1 MKNQKAEKE
10 AHVILAGSE
19 QNKDLLYATGFFAPD
34 PFPFFQIGHRK
45 YIIASDLEIG
55 RARSEAEVQHIL
67 PMSKYAKRLKKRTGK
82 PAGMGAILIEA
93 LKEKGVTRARVPHD
107 FPVMVA
113 DRMRRAGIKVK
124 PVMPPY
130 WPDRVIKNE
139 EEIAAVREAATLT
152 GQAISLGIDQL
163 RLAKPRAGKLW
174 LNGKALTSEG
184 VRYVVD
190 SALMERGLEGRHTIV
205 AGGEQACDPHN
216 RGSGPLRAGWPV
228 IFDVFP
234 CMTKTGYHADI
245 SRTVIRGKPK
255 KKQREMW
262 EAVKEAQQLGCDRLK
277 AGINARE
284 VHTAIQ
290 EVFKSRG
297 FETGEANGKM
307 HGFFHGTGHGLGL
320 DVHEP
325 PRVSAFDETMKEGM
339 IVTVEPG
346 LYYPGVGG
354 IRIEDDVVI
363 RKDHAE
369 NLVDIEK
376 FFEL

>member
-1 MKNQKAEKE
+1 MSKKAEKE

-19 QNKDLLYATGFFAPD
+19 QNKDLLYATRFFAPD
-34 PFPFFQIGHRK
+34 PFPFFQIGWRK

-55 RARSEAEVQHIL
+55 RARSEAKVQSVL

-82 PAGMGAILIEA
+82 PAGMADILIEA

-107 FPVMVA
+107 FPVFVA
-113 DRMRRAGIKVK
+113 DRMRRNGIRIKA
-124 PVMPPY
+124 VMPPF

-139 EEIAAVREAATLT
+139 DEIDAVREAARLT
-152 GQAISLGIDQL
+152 AEAIHLGIDQL
-163 RLAKPRAGKLW
+163 RKSRPRAGKLY
-174 LNGKALTSEG
+174 LNGKALTSES
-184 VRYVVD
+184 VRFVVD

-205 AGGEQACDPHN
+205 AGGEQACDPHD

-234 CMTKTGYHADI
+234 CHTSSGYHADI
-245 SRTVIRGKPK
+245 TRTVVRGKPSAK
-255 KKQREMW
+255 VKEMW

-277 AGINARE
+277 AGINAKE
-284 VHTAIQ
+284 VHTAIKD
-290 EVFKSRG
+290 VFKNRG

-307 HGFFHGTGHGLGL
+307 HGFFHGTGHGVGL

-325 PRVSAFDETMKEGM
+325 PRIGGVDETMKEGM

-346 LYYPGVGG
+346 LYYPGIGG

-363 RKDHAE
+363 RRDHAE
-369 NLVDIEK
+369 NLVAIEK
-376 FFEL
+376 FFEVN

>member
-1 MKNQKAEKE
+1 MKTRKAVKE

-34 PFPFFQIGHRK
+34 PFPFFQIGWRK

-55 RARSEAEVQHIL
+55 RARSEAQVQAVL

-82 PAGMGAILIEA
+82 PAGLGDILIEA
-93 LKEKGVTRARVPHD
+93 LKEKGVTQARVPHD
-107 FPVMVA
+107 FPVYTA

-124 PVMPPY
+124 PVMPPF
-130 WPDRVIKNE
+130 WPDRVIKSE
-139 EEIAAVREAATLT
+139 DEIAAVREAATLT
-152 GQAISLGIDQL
+152 GQAIRLGIDAL
-163 RLAKPRAGKLW
+163 RRSKPRRGRLW
-174 LNGKALTSEG
+174 LNGKVLTSES
-184 VRYVVD
+184 VRTVVD

-216 RGSGPLRAGWPV
+216 RGSGPLKAGWPV

-234 CMTKTGYHADI
+234 RSTKSGYHADI

-255 KKQREMW
+255 KRQREMW

-284 VHTAIQ
+284 IHVAIQ
-290 EVFKSRG
+290 EVFKARG

-325 PRVSAFDETMKEGM
+325 PRVSAFDETMREGM

-363 RKDHAE
+363 RKDGTE
-369 NLVDIEK
+369 NLVDLEK
-376 FFEL
+376 VFEI

>member
-1 MKNQKAEKE
+1 MKKQAEKE

-34 PFPFFQIGHRK
+34 PFPFFQIAHRK

-55 RARSEAEVQHIL
+55 RARSEANVTSVL
-67 PMSKYAKRLKKRTGK
+67 SMSKYQKRLKKRTGK
-82 PAGMGAILIEA
+82 PAAMADVLIEA

-107 FPVMVA
+107 FPVLVA
-113 DRMRRAGIKVK
+113 DRMRRNGIRIKA
-124 PVMPPY
+124 VMPPY
-130 WPDRVIKNE
+130 WPDRVIKSE
-139 EEIAAVREAATLT
+139 AEIDAVREAARLT
-152 GQAISLGIDQL
+152 GEAIHLGINQL
-163 RLAKPRAGKLW
+163 RESKPRAGKLW
-174 LNGKALTSEG
+174 LNGNALTSES
-184 VRYVVD
+184 VRFVVD

-234 CMTKTGYHADI
+234 CHTASGYHADI
-245 SRTVIRGKPK
+245 TRTVVRGRPS
-255 KKQREMW
+255 KQVKAMW
-262 EAVKEAQQLGCDRLK
+262 EAVKEGQQLGCDRLK
-277 AGINARE
+277 AGVNGKD
-284 VHTAIQ
+284 VHKAIQ
-290 EVFKSRG
+290 EVFKDHG
-297 FETGEANGKM
+297 FTTGEANGKM

-325 PRVSAFDETMKEGM
+325 PRVGGVDETMKEGM

-354 IRIEDDVVI
+354 IRIEDDVAI

-369 NLVDIEK
+369 NLVGIEK
-376 FFEL
+376 FFAV